1 MTVSIIKSEKAAN
14 IFICCLFL
22 MLKKKKERE
31 DICIRSSQ
39 KKGNEKGN
47 FMQ

>member
-22 MLKKKKERE
+22 CLKKKGEGRHLHQVF
-31 DICIRSSQ
+31 Q

>member
-1 MTVSIIKSEKAAN
+1 MTVSIIKNEKAAN
-14 IFICCLFL
+14 IFICCFFL
-22 MLKKKKERE
+22 CSKKKGEGRHLHQVF
-31 DICIRSSQ
+31 Q